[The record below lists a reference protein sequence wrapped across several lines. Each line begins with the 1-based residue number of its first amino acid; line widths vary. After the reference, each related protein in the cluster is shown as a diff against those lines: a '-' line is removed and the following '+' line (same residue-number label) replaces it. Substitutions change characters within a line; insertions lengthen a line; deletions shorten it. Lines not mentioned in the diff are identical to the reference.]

1 MRACLIGA
9 GLGLLLHGCAGIY
22 NVVEFEVLEPATVT
36 LPAEIS
42 QIIVLNRAPITLDAF
57 EPKDVEGLEKEHLV
71 ILDTL
76 IVKSIQRGL
85 LNVFRESPIERF
97 HQPIWVDDRRMDN
110 RMLEDLVLTKREVDE
125 ICRENGGDAILGLE
139 SYSMDYQEHVQS
151 FSDSY
156 FTATKYYQIS
166 NIIKWNIYLP
176 GSPRPFDSY
185 TMVDTLYFTEIQDG
199 EVIRR
204 FSTAQMLIESFYKSG
219 MRYGRYLV
227 PVWNRTSR
235 NLYKGKEEELRHASK
250 LTDKGDWDQAYEIWE
265 ALSESKDR
273 TSAAK
278 ALYNMAVFYE
288 LEDQLDSASRLVDE
302 ALKLD
307 TLDLI
312 RSYKEEIDTR
322 ILNRG
327 ELFKQVR

>member
-1 MRACLIGA
+1 
-9 GLGLLLHGCAGIY
+9 LHGCAGIY
-22 NVVEFEVLEPATVT
+22 NVVEFEVLEPASVT

-42 QIIVLNRAPITLDAF
+42 QIIVLNRAPITLHAF
-57 EPKDVEGLEKEHLV
+57 EQKDVEGLEKKHLM

-85 LNVFRESPIERF
+85 LDVFRESPVERF
-97 HQPIWVDDRRMDN
+97 HHPIWLDERREDTTK
-110 RMLEDLVLTKREVDE
+110 LEDMVLTRREVDE
-125 ICRENGGDAILGLE
+125 ICSDNGGDAILSLE
-139 SYSMDYQEHVQS
+139 SYFMDYQEHVQS

-166 NIIKWNIYLP
+166 NIIQWNIYLR
-176 GSPRPFDSY
+176 GSPKPFDSY

-204 FSTAQMLIESFYKSG
+204 FSTSQMLTESFYKSG

-227 PVWNRTSR
+227 PLWTRTTR

-250 LTDKGDWDQAYEIWE
+250 LTSQGNWDQAFEIWE
-265 ALSESKDR
+265 ALSESDE
-273 TSAAK
+273 TASAAK

-288 LEDQLDSASRLVDE
+288 LEDQLDSASLLVDK

-307 TLDLI
+307 TLDMI
-312 RSYKEEIDTR
+312 RSYKEEIDMR
-322 ILNRG
+322 ILNRS
-327 ELFKQVR
+327 ELFKEVR